1 MADAEKKDIAKLSFD
16 VQDAKQ
22 GLLDIGSLLDDLS
35 KKSTTTF
42 DKISKEFKS
51 SFKGAEIID
60 VKAAQVNMDKVY
72 TMSKQNSERIAV
84 TNNRIAGKI
93 KTIETQKNADIEKLN
108 IQHQNKMEEI
118 NSRQLTSAKT
128 IADKITEYAKT
139 YLVYQGFNALKNMAK
154 DVIDEMVNVEYQMVE
169 IDRVLNDSSINIDN
183 YRGKLIQLAQD
194 YGNSFDNVADI
205 TLRLAQAGFNADESL
220 ALTEKTLLALN
231 TAELD
236 ATQATSDMIAVM
248 AQFGLTTGTTSEIA
262 GNYGDIIDK
271 INKVADNFPT
281 TSEDILNALKK
292 TGSAFNLAGASI
304 DETIATIVAAE
315 KASQRGGK
323 VIGTA
328 LSNIVQQLKAE
339 GKINIMESLGLDIYT
354 DSTKT
359 EFKGIMEIFE
369 QLSEKMQSLKKA
381 GKENSVEMQNL
392 LEVFTVFRR
401 NVGASLLGEMAGEDS
416 TYAQVLKTS
425 IDSVG
430 YSIQEN
436 EKHMKTAKAAQ
447 AQFNAEL
454 LKLKT
459 EVWDNG
465 LEDVFRNL
473 LSFGKDIA
481 SGINGLIKDIGV
493 LPTAIGAITL
503 ALTALNKST
512 QAGTYIKAIP
522 TIKEINKLLD
532 DTSKGITDVSKYQSN
547 YDNIIKKS
555 DSNFQAYAK
564 SVGKGNI
571 SLSSYAGYLVKSTA
585 KTIALTA
592 ATIALQAAISAG
604 VSVAITLLV
613 TAIDNWIHA
622 DEKIIKKNNELKQQA
637 EDNASKYNE
646 ETTAIKD
653 LRKEYEEL
661 AKKKKRTPEE
671 EERIYEIQTQLN
683 SLIKNTGKQV
693 ELINTTLNE
702 QQKKVTKVNKKY
714 NEQLNIL
721 KQIELEKKKQE
732 VQELKKA
739 ADAANENLNLINSSE
754 IQGNWFDA
762 MFKGNNKVLAEG
774 FVKAGISKAQR
785 TIFGT
790 INDISINPQMYEFN
804 NSDIQKKIS
813 LLEEWKQKLEA
824 VNDGNQYVSE
834 SLKLVE
840 GALKNV
846 KEKSDAATKATDKY
860 NNALRELIAQSSNLT
875 EYNTALNAISK
886 TYGNDKEVS
895 KMIESIYS
903 LNQQFTDGK
912 ITVNEYYET
921 LQKTIKGINFTTED
935 GIEKTGAELQGLQAI
950 FAETTRYI
958 VENLQSIQTSYDEGK
973 STFKDY
979 ANGLT
984 QTNKSLL
991 ELYSKENDLHYV
1003 QGQGWLDA
1011 NDKLDEYANSLQN
1024 LQNEMNSFNG
1034 VLDTMSKSYSYIA
1047 ENANAFGE
1055 AAFEASNLADKSYK
1069 QLVNGFT
1076 NNLFEL
1082 KKESAT
1088 AFHSI
1093 IAEVAQVT
1101 GDTSTELANSNT
1113 YLKNVFLNNSK
1124 AFNIALNETAGQ
1136 AQTAASNMAK
1146 ATGGLIEK
1154 LGEVISNFDYTINF
1168 GIEGGISPGGNILD
1182 LVLGKKFQPTSDLQ
1196 LKVTGTGGNSVAG
1209 LGKALKSFA
1218 SEFMNYYE
1226 SSLPYKSLVDL
1237 IKPTTP
1243 YIPSKRKDTPTIY
1256 SPSGSGK
1263 GSKSNKSSSKT
1274 DAEKAAEEE
1283 YKRKLSVLETY
1294 FDTIE
1299 EKENRWVK
1307 KQKELGQL
1315 SNKDFIYI
1323 TQQRI
1328 KRHEQYLKQIKK
1340 ATWLNAEDRAKLEK
1354 EYTEKLED
1362 YRLEYFDYLKNI
1374 LDEEIKALEDARDK
1388 EIEQLKETNS
1398 KKIEL
1403 IEEEAQKRI
1412 DALKKVENEND
1423 RIRAKEEYQKKR
1435 QEHLTDIS
1443 YWEQRTGREA
1453 KEALKEA
1460 KKNLKELDEEWKQ
1473 QQEDWDISD
1482 QIEAIENQRDAQVKA
1497 IQDAQEAQI
1506 KAIEESTQKQINE
1519 LQRIYDARVKLFSET
1534 NQIIFE
1540 DSRIASE
1547 KLFEIYK
1554 KGFVDPLSAE
1564 FKKLEQSLKPATKTT
1579 TTKKTET
1586 KKEYVTYKIKSGD
1599 TLSAIAK
1606 KYGTT
1611 VSKIMAANP
1620 SIKNRNL
1627 IYTGNKLKI
1636 PKFHNGGIVGGNQE
1650 GWAILKPNEVVL
1662 KPEWADGINRLASL
1676 VKNNQT
1682 SNIVSSGPTITVK
1695 GDLVRIDANI
1705 KNKTDAEF
1713 LTKKV
1718 EKMLESKFNIKK

>member
-139 YLVYQGFNALKNMAK
+139 YLVYQGFNALKNMSK
-154 DVIDEMVNVEYQMVE
+154 DVIDEMVNIEYQMVE

-183 YRGKLIQLAQD
+183 YRDKLIQLAQD

-292 TGSAFNLAGASI
+292 TGSAFHLAGASI

-339 GKINIMESLGLDIYT
+339 KKLDLAEELGLNFYKDAQ
-354 DSTKT
+354 KT
-359 EFKGIMEIFE
+359 EFKPIMEIFE
-369 QLSEKMQSLKKA
+369 ELSTRMEKLKKE

-392 LEVFTVFRR
+392 LEMFTVFRR

-473 LSFGKDIA
+473 LSFGKDIV
-481 SGINGLIKDIGV
+481 SGMNGLIKDIGV
-493 LPTAIGAITL
+493 LPTAIGTVTL

-512 QAGTYIKAIP
+512 QAGTYIKA
-522 TIKEINKLLD
+522 TSYIKDIRKVYD
-532 DTSKGITDVSKYQSN
+532 DYAKGIINVTEKEKQYN
-547 YDNIIKKS
+547 KIIANSDENFKAYSQEVKKGT
-555 DSNFQAYAK
+555 QT
-564 SVGKGNI
+564 
-571 SLSSYAGYLVKSTA
+571 LTGYSTHLTKVTA
-585 KTIALTA
+585 KTIILTA
-592 ATIALQAAISAG
+592 KTIILQAAISAG
-604 VSVAITLLV
+604 ITVAITLLV
-613 TAIDNWIHA
+613 TAIDNLIHA
-622 DEKIIKKNNELKQQA
+622 DEKIIEKNNELKQQA
-637 EDNASKYNE
+637 EENATKYNE
-646 ETTAIKD
+646 EATAIRD

-661 AKKKKRTPEE
+661 VKKKKRTPEE
-671 EERIYEIQTQLN
+671 EQKIYELQEQIN
-683 SLIKNTGKQV
+683 AKIKDTGKQV
-693 ELINTTLNE
+693 ELITSKTNDQGEVIKTVNTKYQE
-702 QQKKVTKVNKKY
+702 QLAILKDIEYQKKKNEVT
-714 NEQLNIL
+714 
-721 KQIELEKKKQE
+721 
-732 VQELKKA
+732 ELKEA
-739 ADAANENLNLINSSE
+739 AEAANENLNLINSSE
-754 IQGNWFDA
+754 ITGNWFDA
-762 MFKGNNKVLAEG
+762 MFKGNNELLAKG

-785 TIFGT
+785 TIFGV

-824 VNDGNQYVSE
+824 VNDGNKNVSE

-840 GALKNV
+840 GALENV
-846 KEKSDAATKATDKY
+846 KEKNDTATEATNKYKDALSELYAMAGYTDTLSASLQAIADSY
-860 NNALRELIAQSSNLT
+860 NIKGPKKLIT
-875 EYNTALNAISK
+875 EIQK
-886 TYGNDKEVS
+886 
-895 KMIESIYS
+895 I
-903 LNQQFTDGK
+903 NQQFSDGK
-912 ITVNEYYET
+912 I
-921 LQKTIKGINFTTED
+921 D
-935 GIEKTGAELQGLQAI
+935 IEKYFDLMEKKIKSIDLTKQGEELEAYQAI
-950 FAETTRYI
+950 FAETTR
-958 VENLQSIQTSYDEGK
+958 
-973 STFKDY
+973 
-979 ANGLT
+979 
-984 QTNKSLL
+984 SLADGISSL
-991 ELYSKENDLHYV
+991 MSGFASDTIDFVDYSKGIKEAADNIMQLRIEQNNLTYDDV
-1003 QGQGWLDA
+1003 AKVWRDA
-1011 NDKLDEYANSLQN
+1011 GKNIDEYGTSLSNAINKLSGMESLMKTIGDNYDYIAEHANSAGEAAFKNSDITTKAYQNLANNVANSLQKMKTSN
-1024 LQNEMNSFNG
+1024 QEAYTAITNAVFDSMGKNANEVANADTYITEVLNG
-1034 VLDTMSKSYSYIA
+1034 
-1047 ENANAFGE
+1047 NANA
-1055 AAFEASNLADKSYK
+1055 
-1069 QLVNGFT
+1069 
-1076 NNLFEL
+1076 
-1082 KKESAT
+1082 
-1088 AFHSI
+1088 
-1093 IAEVAQVT
+1093 
-1101 GDTSTELANSNT
+1101 
-1113 YLKNVFLNNSK
+1113 LN
-1124 AFNIALNETAGQ
+1124 AALNESAKQVALSTKNVTTSMGNVLSELGLAIANFNYTITAGVSGVSWNDFNIEGTNIKFKVPNLKYTITGEGGDSIKSLG
-1136 AQTAASNMAK
+1136 TALNSFGADLA
-1146 ATGGLIEK
+1146 K
-1154 LGEVISNFDYTINF
+1154 LGETQFTYT
-1168 GIEGGISPGGNILD
+1168 
-1182 LVLGKKFQPTSDLQ
+1182 T
-1196 LKVTGTGGNSVAG
+1196 
-1209 LGKALKSFA
+1209 LKSKVK
-1218 SEFMNYYE
+1218 
-1226 SSLPYKSLVDL
+1226 PY
-1237 IKPTTP
+1237 TP
-1243 YIPSKRKDTPTIY
+1243 SNGKDTPIIDP
-1256 SPSGSGK
+1256 PSSSGT

-1274 DAEKAAEEE
+1274 DAKKAAKEE

-1328 KRHEQYLKQIKK
+1328 KRHKQYLEQIKK

-1354 EYTEKLED
+1354 EYTKKLED

-1412 DALKKVENEND
+1412 DSLKKVENEND

-1506 KAIEESTQKQINE
+1506 KAIEESTQKQIDE

-1564 FKKLEQSLKPATKTT
+1564 FKKLEQSLKPEKK

-1650 GWAILKPNEVVL
+1650 AFALLKPNEVIL
-1662 KPEWADGINRLASL
+1662 KTEWAESLNRMMKYFDNLTM
-1676 VKNNQT
+1676 NNP
-1682 SNIVSSGPTITVK
+1682 SAVSTGPTITVK

-1718 EKMLESKFNIKK
+1718 EKMLESKFNIRK

>member
-1 MADAEKKDIAKLSFD
+1 MADAEKKDIAKLSFN
-16 VQDAKQ
+16 VQDARQ
-22 GLLDIGSLLDDLS
+22 GLLEIGSLLDDLS

-154 DVIDEMVNVEYQMVE
+154 DVKDEMVNVEYQMVE
-169 IDRVLNDSSINIDN
+169 IDRVLNDSSININN
-183 YRGKLIQLAQD
+183 YRDKLIQLAQD

-532 DTSKGITDVSKYQSN
+532 DTSKGITDVSEYQSN

-622 DEKIIKKNNELKQQA
+622 DEKAIKKNNELKQQA

-646 ETTAIKD
+646 EATAIKE
-653 LRKEYEEL
+653 LREENEKL
-661 AKKKKRTPEE
+661 AKKEKRTPEE
-671 EERIYEIQTQLN
+671 NQKIYELQEQIN
-683 SLIKNTGKQV
+683 AKIKDTGKQV
-693 ELINTTLNE
+693 ELITNKTNDQGEVVKT
-702 QQKKVTKVNKKY
+702 VNDKY
-714 NEQLNIL
+714 QEQLEIL
-721 KQIELEKKKQE
+721 KSIEYEKKKQE
-732 VQELKKA
+732 VKELKEA
-739 ADAANENLNLINSSE
+739 AELAQENAKKGQTNLTNTLTKGNLQSDLETAFKEAGIITNDLWKSGGEYLQETAKFFGKTASEQKKVINEWLESLNNIPEKSEAVQKSIKNLNKMLEDIKENEDKATEATNKYRDALSELYAMSGYVDTLNSSLQAIANSYNIEGPKKLIAE
-754 IQGNWFDA
+754 IQ
-762 MFKGNNKVLAEG
+762 E
-774 FVKAGISKAQR
+774 I
-785 TIFGT
+785 
-790 INDISINPQMYEFN
+790 
-804 NSDIQKKIS
+804 
-813 LLEEWKQKLEA
+813 
-824 VNDGNQYVSE
+824 
-834 SLKLVE
+834 
-840 GALKNV
+840 
-846 KEKSDAATKATDKY
+846 
-860 NNALRELIAQSSNLT
+860 
-875 EYNTALNAISK
+875 
-886 TYGNDKEVS
+886 
-895 KMIESIYS
+895 
-903 LNQQFTDGK
+903 NQQFSDGK
-912 ITVNEYYET
+912 I
-921 LQKTIKGINFTTED
+921 D
-935 GIEKTGAELQGLQAI
+935 IEKYFNLIEEKIKSIDLSKQGEELEAYQAI
-950 FAETTRYI
+950 FAETTRY
-958 VENLQSIQTSYDEGK
+958 LAEGI
-973 STFKDY
+973 SSLNSGLESGTINFADY
-979 ANGLT
+979 AMSIKEVADNA
-984 QTNKSLL
+984 L
-991 ELYSKENDLHYV
+991 ELYTLQNNVSFNGENWINNAS
-1003 QGQGWLDA
+1003 GQI
-1011 NDKLDEYANSLQN
+1011 DEYANSLAYAN
-1024 LQNEMNSFNG
+1024 GRLNEMGDILKVIGDNYEYISEHANEAGEVIFKQADETSAKYQKLASEMTAN
-1034 VLDTMSKSYSYIA
+1034 LNQLAKDTP
-1047 ENANAFGE
+1047 
-1055 AAFEASNLADKSYK
+1055 AAFKSITQSIADEIGISTNEMLSAS
-1069 QLVNGFT
+1069 G
-1076 NNLFEL
+1076 
-1082 KKESAT
+1082 
-1088 AFHSI
+1088 
-1093 IAEVAQVT
+1093 
-1101 GDTSTELANSNT
+1101 
-1113 YLKNVFLNNSK
+1113 YLNEGFLNNYS
-1124 AFNIALNETAGQ
+1124 NMNGALNAVANTT
-1136 AQTAASNMAK
+1136 QTATKNVTNSMGNIL
-1146 ATGGLIEK
+1146 TK
-1154 LGEVISNFDYTINF
+1154 LGEAISKFEYKITGTPF
-1168 GIEGGISPGGNILD
+1168 IEGSFNLQTNDMGI
-1182 LVLGKKFQPTSDLQ
+1182 PT
-1196 LKVTGTGGNSVAG
+1196 
-1209 LGKALKSFA
+1209 AL
-1218 SEFMNYYE
+1218 
-1226 SSLPYKSLVDL
+1226 SLPSFGFNIKGEGGSSVKELGSALSSFGKDL
-1237 IKPTTP
+1237 STLGELTFAYNKLKQQAPYTPTT
-1243 YIPSKRKDTPTIY
+1243 TGHY
-1256 SPSGSGK
+1256 SPPTTTGPGS
-1263 GSKSNKSSSKT
+1263 SKSSET
-1274 DAEKAAEEE
+1274 DAAKAAEEA
-1283 YKRKLSVLETY
+1283 YKKRLEA
-1294 FDTIE
+1294 FKNFVDE
-1299 EKENRWVK
+1299 RERLEKRWVD

-1315 SNKDFIYI
+1315 SNKDYIYI
-1323 TQQRI
+1323 IQQRI
-1328 KRHEQYLKQIKK
+1328 ERYKKYLQEVKK
-1340 ATWLNAEDRAKLEK
+1340 ATWMNAEDRIELEK
-1354 EYTEKLED
+1354 KYSEAIEDLQVDYLGYLED
-1362 YRLEYFDYLKNI
+1362 KLNDDIEALKKAN
-1374 LDEEIKALEDARDK
+1374 EEKIK
-1388 EIEQLKETNS
+1388 
-1398 KKIEL
+1398 L
-1403 IEEEAQKRI
+1403 IEEEADARI

-1423 RIRAKEEYQKKR
+1423 RIRTKEEYLKKR
-1435 QEHLTDIS
+1435 QEHLDDIS

-1453 KEALKEA
+1453 QEALKEA
-1460 KKNLKELDEEWKQ
+1460 KKNLKELDEEWQ
-1473 QQEDWDISD
+1473 QQLEDWSIED
-1482 QIEAIENQRDAQVKA
+1482 QIKAIESERDAQIKA

-1506 KAIEESTQKQINE
+1506 QAWQD
-1519 LQRIYDARVKLFSET
+1519 IYNQRVKLFAET
-1534 NQIIFE
+1534 GQIIY
-1540 DSRIASE
+1540 DNATIQSQ
-1547 KLFEIYK
+1547 KLYETYRK
-1554 KGFVDPLSAE
+1554 NFVAPLKSDLS
-1564 FKKLEQSLKPATKTT
+1564 KLNNTNTQSTQK
-1579 TTKKTET
+1579 
-1586 KKEYVTYKIKSGD
+1586 KKEYTSYKIKYGD
-1599 TLSAIAK
+1599 TLSGIASRFN
-1606 KYGTT
+1606 TT
-1611 VSKIMAANP
+1611 ISKIMAANP
-1620 SIKNRNL
+1620 SIKNANK
-1627 IYTGNKLKI
+1627 IYSGDTIKI
-1636 PKFHNGGIVGGNQE
+1636 PKFHSGGIFGGIGEE
-1650 GWAILKPNEVVL
+1650 GLALLKKGEVVL
-1662 KPEWADGINRLASL
+1662 NPTWSASL
-1676 VKNNQT
+1676 NRMMRYFDNLSTKNQT
-1682 SNIVSSGPTITVK
+1682 NITNGPTIEVS
-1695 GDLVRIDANI
+1695 GNLVNITASVRNQTDIDNI
-1705 KNKTDAEF
+1705 G
-1713 LTKKV
+1713 KKV
-1718 EKMLESKFNIKK
+1718 EKILKDKFNIKK

>member
-51 SFKGAEIID
+51 SFSSNIVDTKKINKSLNE
-60 VKAAQVNMDKVY
+60 VTQLSKSNQERLQVQATKIELR
-72 TMSKQNSERIAV
+72 KQADLTKIAV
-84 TNNRIAGKI
+84 AGEEKRRTEAYKSALRNEEYNNRVI
-93 KTIETQKNADIEKLN
+93 KSTET
-108 IQHQNKMEEI
+108 MY
-118 NSRQLTSAKT
+118 
-128 IADKITEYAKT
+128 DKISKYAKT
-139 YLVYQGFNALKNMAK
+139 YIIYQGFNKLKN
-154 DVIDEMVNVEYQMVE
+154 VISDTVDEMVRLEYQMVE
-169 IDRVLNDSSINIDN
+169 IDRVLNDNSLNIDY
-183 YRGKLIQLAQD
+183 YRDELIQLAQD
-194 YGNSFDNVADI
+194 YGNEFDNVANI

-262 GNYGDIIDK
+262 ENYGDIIDK

-369 QLSEKMQSLKKA
+369 QLSEKMQNLKKA

-392 LEVFTVFRR
+392 LEVFTIFRR

-425 IDSVG
+425 INSVG

-454 LKLKT
+454 LRLKT
-459 EVWDNG
+459 EVWDNEVETVYKSLLVLG
-465 LEDVFRNL
+465 TDFVKSLEV
-473 LSFGKDIA
+473 
-481 SGINGLIKDIGV
+481 INKQIGF
-493 LPTAIGAITL
+493 LPTTIGLAVL
-503 ALTALNKST
+503 ALTLFNKNMKIASYNTEEDTIQLKGFAKNIVNTISNISKYGKSLAAAKLQVVALQIATAALNLTMSAAATAGVMLLTSAIQAMMNKAAAAAELQRQSIVST
-512 QAGTYIKAIP
+512 EESIQKDEEKITSLENLIAEYDKLGKVENRTPEQTQQLY
-522 TIKEINKLLD
+522 EINLKIKNILGEQADTIDLINGKYEDQKQKLKD
-532 DTSKGITDVSKYQSN
+532 
-547 YDNIIKKS
+547 
-555 DSNFQAYAK
+555 
-564 SVGKGNI
+564 I
-571 SLSSYAGYLVKSTA
+571 SLEQQKQLVEDKR
-585 KTIALTA
+585 KLME
-592 ATIALQAAISAG
+592 QKQSAG
-604 VSVAITLLV
+604 VEYNLPSKVDKYFGGKDYDKILREQGLFDRLPNMNSLKEVLESKSVEQMKEILQGWEEQLRGVQSESIELANTYNFINDLLGKV
-613 TAIDNWIHA
+613 NNNIDEGTEA
-622 DEKIIKKNNELKQQA
+622 TSA
-637 EDNASKYNE
+637 Y
-646 ETTAIKD
+646 
-653 LRKEYEEL
+653 REEL
-661 AKKKKRTPEE
+661 AKLTVMQVFTPDKIQNAEDFKKALEEIDSFEFNMDNAEEYKELLKSMVSEEYPEFAN
-671 EERIYEIQTQLN
+671 QTQIAAGNLEYLDS
-683 SLIKNTGKQV
+683 SLKSNLTSLQSLAEKYAVLRTAQDEYNASGEITISTLTK
-693 ELINTTLNE
+693 LIDNNLLEYLSIQNGQLQINAQSLLDMAE
-702 QQKKVTKVNKKY
+702 GVKVKA
-714 NEQLNIL
+714 
-721 KQIELEKKKQE
+721 IE
-732 VQELKKA
+732 ELK
-739 ADAANENLNLINSSE
+739 DAA
-754 IQGNWFDA
+754 A
-762 MFKGNNKVLAEG
+762 M
-774 FVKAGISKAQR
+774 
-785 TIFGT
+785 
-790 INDISINPQMYEFN
+790 
-804 NSDIQKKIS
+804 DIQKVATGDLNSIS
-813 LLEEWKQKLEA
+813 NIAK
-824 VNDGNQYVSE
+824 
-834 SLKLVE
+834 
-840 GALKNV
+840 GA
-846 KEKSDAATKATDKY
+846 
-860 NNALRELIAQSSNLT
+860 IAQF
-875 EYNTALNAISK
+875 
-886 TYGNDKEVS
+886 GN
-895 KMIESIYS
+895 
-903 LNQQFTDGK
+903 N
-912 ITVNEYYET
+912 
-921 LQKTIKGINFTTED
+921 
-935 GIEKTGAELQGLQAI
+935 
-950 FAETTRYI
+950 
-958 VENLQSIQTSYDEGK
+958 
-973 STFKDY
+973 
-979 ANGLT
+979 
-984 QTNKSLL
+984 
-991 ELYSKENDLHYV
+991 
-1003 QGQGWLDA
+1003 
-1011 NDKLDEYANSLQN
+1011 
-1024 LQNEMNSFNG
+1024 
-1034 VLDTMSKSYSYIA
+1034 
-1047 ENANAFGE
+1047 
-1055 AAFEASNLADKSYK
+1055 
-1069 QLVNGFT
+1069 
-1076 NNLFEL
+1076 
-1082 KKESAT
+1082 
-1088 AFHSI
+1088 
-1093 IAEVAQVT
+1093 
-1101 GDTSTELANSNT
+1101 
-1113 YLKNVFLNNSK
+1113 
-1124 AFNIALNETAGQ
+1124 
-1136 AQTAASNMAK
+1136 AQTAGNKSQTSAGKVLELAAAIDAAAK
-1146 ATGGLIEK
+1146 AGSENLSGGMDLDTFKKNVNAIK
-1154 LGEVISNFDYTINF
+1154 DAYMGVARQI
-1168 GIEGGISPGGNILD
+1168 GNI
-1182 LVLGKKFQPTSDLQ
+1182 
-1196 LKVTGTGGNSVAG
+1196 NI
-1209 LGKALKSFA
+1209 KSA
-1218 SEFMNYYE
+1218 A
-1226 SSLPYKSLVDL
+1226 
-1237 IKPTTP
+1237 
-1243 YIPSKRKDTPTIY
+1243 Y
-1256 SPSGSGK
+1256 SPSRTHSSG
-1263 GSKSNKSSSKT
+1263 SSSRAANSAKRAAEQAAT
-1274 DAEKAAEEE
+1274 DAKKAAEEE

-1294 FDTIE
+1294 FDTME

-1497 IQDAQEAQI
+1497 IQDSQEAQI
-1506 KAIEESTQKQINE
+1506 KAIEESTQKQIDE

-1650 GWAILKPNEVVL
+1650 GWSILKPNEIVL

>member
-84 TNNRIAGKI
+84 TNNRIAGEI

-392 LEVFTVFRR
+392 LEVFTIFRR

-622 DEKIIKKNNELKQQA
+622 DEKAIEKNKELKQQA

-646 ETTAIKD
+646 EATAIKE
-653 LRKEYEEL
+653 LREEYEKL
-661 AKKKKRTPEE
+661 AKKEKRTPEE
-671 EERIYEIQTQLN
+671 NQKIYELQEQIN
-683 SLIKNTGKQV
+683 AKIKDTGKQV
-693 ELINTTLNE
+693 ELITSKTNDQGEVVKTVNTNYQKQLAILKE
-702 QQKKVTKVNKKY
+702 IEYQKKKNEVTELKEAAEAANKNVIPYQTTFEDAINPFKDAFF
-714 NEQLNIL
+714 
-721 KQIELEKKKQE
+721 LED
-732 VQELKKA
+732 LKKA
-739 ADAANENLNLINSSE
+739 GILMNDIMKKYGKVHSNFFGDISQLDFNTQYEELSKMQKILEGKNMTNTGVYEWISDKLNDMKDAYDKATEATNKYKDALSELYAMAGYTDTLSASLQAIADSYNIEGPKKLITE
-754 IQGNWFDA
+754 IQG
-762 MFKGNNKVLAEG
+762 
-774 FVKAGISKAQR
+774 I
-785 TIFGT
+785 
-790 INDISINPQMYEFN
+790 
-804 NSDIQKKIS
+804 
-813 LLEEWKQKLEA
+813 
-824 VNDGNQYVSE
+824 
-834 SLKLVE
+834 
-840 GALKNV
+840 
-846 KEKSDAATKATDKY
+846 
-860 NNALRELIAQSSNLT
+860 
-875 EYNTALNAISK
+875 
-886 TYGNDKEVS
+886 
-895 KMIESIYS
+895 
-903 LNQQFTDGK
+903 NQQFSDGK
-912 ITVNEYYET
+912 INIEEYFNLMQE
-921 LQKTIKGINFTTED
+921 KIKSIDLSTQGE
-935 GIEKTGAELQGLQAI
+935 ELEAYQAI
-950 FAETTRYI
+950 FAETTRSLAEGISSLNSGLMSDTISFADYSQGI
-958 VENLQSIQTSYDEGK
+958 KEAADNMLQLRIEQNNLVYDDISK
-973 STFKDY
+973 VWKD
-979 ANGLT
+979 ASGN
-984 QTNKSLL
+984 
-991 ELYSKENDLHYV
+991 V
-1003 QGQGWLDA
+1003 
-1011 NDKLDEYANSLQN
+1011 DEYANSLSN
-1024 LQNEMNSFNG
+1024 AINELSGMGDLITTIGDNY
-1034 VLDTMSKSYSYIA
+1034 DYIA
-1047 ENANAFGE
+1047 EHANSAGE
-1055 AAFEASNLADKSYK
+1055 AAFKNSDITTKAYQNLANNVANSLQKMKTSNQEAYTAI
-1069 QLVNGFT
+1069 T
-1076 NNLFEL
+1076 NAVFDSMGKN
-1082 KKESAT
+1082 AN
-1088 AFHSI
+1088 
-1093 IAEVAQVT
+1093 EVANADAYITEALNGNANALNAALNASANQVAL
-1101 GDTSTELANSNT
+1101 ST
-1113 YLKNVFLNNSK
+1113 KNVTTSMGKVLQTLGNAISQ
-1124 AFNIALNETAGQ
+1124 FNYTITGTPFIRGSFGLHTNEKGIPDGLKLPTFGFDITGKGGDSIKKLGTALN
-1136 AQTAASNMAK
+1136 S
-1146 ATGGLIEK
+1146 
-1154 LGEVISNFDYTINF
+1154 F
-1168 GIEGGISPGGNILD
+1168 GAD
-1182 LVLGKKFQPTSDLQ
+1182 LAELGKTQFTY
-1196 LKVTGTGGNSVAG
+1196 TT
-1209 LGKALKSFA
+1209 LKSKVK
-1218 SEFMNYYE
+1218 
-1226 SSLPYKSLVDL
+1226 PY
-1237 IKPTTP
+1237 TP
-1243 YIPSKRKDTPTIY
+1243 SGGKDTTTTNT
-1256 SPSGSGK
+1256 PSRTGS
-1263 GSKSNKSSSKT
+1263 GSKSNTSSSKT
-1274 DAEKAAEEE
+1274 NAEKAAEEE

-1506 KAIEESTQKQINE
+1506 KAIEESTQKQIDE

>member
-154 DVIDEMVNVEYQMVE
+154 DVKDEMVNVEYQMVE

-183 YRGKLIQLAQD
+183 YRDKLIQLAQD

-481 SGINGLIKDIGV
+481 SGINGLIKDIGL
-493 LPTAIGAITL
+493 LPTAIGAVTL
-503 ALTALNKST
+503 ALTTLNKST
-512 QAGTYIKAIP
+512 QAGTYIKA
-522 TIKEINKLLD
+522 TSYIKDIRKVYD
-532 DTSKGITDVSKYQSN
+532 DYAKGIINVTEKEKQYN
-547 YDNIIKKS
+547 KIIANS
-555 DSNFQAYAK
+555 DENFKAY
-564 SVGKGNI
+564 SQEVEKGTQT
-571 SLSSYAGYLVKSTA
+571 LTGYSTYLTKATA
-585 KTIALTA
+585 KTIILTA
-592 ATIALQAAISAG
+592 KTIILQAAISAG
-604 VSVAITLLV
+604 ITVAITLLV

-622 DEKIIKKNNELKQQA
+622 DEKIIEKNKELKQQA

-646 ETTAIKD
+646 EATAIKE
-653 LRKEYEEL
+653 LREEYEKL
-661 AKKKKRTPEE
+661 AKKEKRTPEE
-671 EERIYEIQTQLN
+671 NQKIYELQEQIN
-683 SLIKNTGKQV
+683 AKIKDTGKQV
-693 ELINTTLNE
+693 ELITSKTNDQGEVVKT
-702 QQKKVTKVNKKY
+702 VNDKY
-714 NEQLNIL
+714 QEQLKIL
-721 KQIELEKKKQE
+721 KSIEYEKKKQE
-732 VQELKKA
+732 VKELKGA

-762 MFKGNNKVLAEG
+762 MFKGNNEVLAEG

-785 TIFGT
+785 TILGT

-824 VNDGNQYVSE
+824 VNDGNKYVSE

-846 KEKSDAATKATDKY
+846 KEKNDTATEATDKY
-860 NNALRELIAQSSNLT
+860 KDALSELYAMAGYTDTLSASLQAIADSYNIEGPKKLIAEIQG
-875 EYNTALNAISK
+875 I
-886 TYGNDKEVS
+886 
-895 KMIESIYS
+895 
-903 LNQQFTDGK
+903 NQQFSDGK
-912 ITVNEYYET
+912 INIEEYFNLMQE
-921 LQKTIKGINFTTED
+921 KIKSIDLSTQGE
-935 GIEKTGAELQGLQAI
+935 ELEAYQAI
-950 FAETTRYI
+950 FAETTRSLAEGISSLNSGLMSDTISFADYSQGI
-958 VENLQSIQTSYDEGK
+958 KEAADNMLQLRIEQNNLVYDDISK
-973 STFKDY
+973 VWKD
-979 ANGLT
+979 ASGN
-984 QTNKSLL
+984 
-991 ELYSKENDLHYV
+991 V
-1003 QGQGWLDA
+1003 
-1011 NDKLDEYANSLQN
+1011 DEYANSLSN
-1024 LQNEMNSFNG
+1024 AINELSGMGDLITTIGDNY
-1034 VLDTMSKSYSYIA
+1034 DYIA
-1047 ENANAFGE
+1047 EHANSAGE
-1055 AAFEASNLADKSYK
+1055 AAFKNSDITTKAYQNLANNVANSLQKMKTSNQEAYTAI
-1069 QLVNGFT
+1069 T
-1076 NNLFEL
+1076 NAVFDSMGKN
-1082 KKESAT
+1082 AN
-1088 AFHSI
+1088 
-1093 IAEVAQVT
+1093 EVANADAYITEALNGNANALNAALNASANQVAL
-1101 GDTSTELANSNT
+1101 ST
-1113 YLKNVFLNNSK
+1113 KNVTTSMGKVLQTLGNAISQ
-1124 AFNIALNETAGQ
+1124 FNYTITGTPFIRGSFGLHTNEKGIPDGLKLPTFGFDITGKGGDSIKKLGTALN
-1136 AQTAASNMAK
+1136 S
-1146 ATGGLIEK
+1146 
-1154 LGEVISNFDYTINF
+1154 F
-1168 GIEGGISPGGNILD
+1168 GAD
-1182 LVLGKKFQPTSDLQ
+1182 LAELGKTQFTY
-1196 LKVTGTGGNSVAG
+1196 TT
-1209 LGKALKSFA
+1209 LKSKVK
-1218 SEFMNYYE
+1218 
-1226 SSLPYKSLVDL
+1226 PY
-1237 IKPTTP
+1237 T
-1243 YIPSKRKDTPTIY
+1243 PSKGKDTPTID

-1274 DAEKAAEEE
+1274 DAKKAAEEEE

-1506 KAIEESTQKQINE
+1506 KAIEESTQKQIDE

-1564 FKKLEQSLKPATKTT
+1564 FKKLEQSLKPETKTT

-1713 LTKKV
+1713 LTRKV

>member
-1 MADAEKKDIAKLSFD
+1 MRE
-16 VQDAKQ
+16 
-22 GLLDIGSLLDDLS
+22 
-35 KKSTTTF
+35 
-42 DKISKEFKS
+42 
-51 SFKGAEIID
+51 
-60 VKAAQVNMDKVY
+60 
-72 TMSKQNSERIAV
+72 
-84 TNNRIAGKI
+84 
-93 KTIETQKNADIEKLN
+93 
-108 IQHQNKMEEI
+108 
-118 NSRQLTSAKT
+118 
-128 IADKITEYAKT
+128 
-139 YLVYQGFNALKNMAK
+139 
-154 DVIDEMVNVEYQMVE
+154 
-169 IDRVLNDSSINIDN
+169 
-183 YRGKLIQLAQD
+183 
-194 YGNSFDNVADI
+194 
-205 TLRLAQAGFNADESL
+205 
-220 ALTEKTLLALN
+220 
-231 TAELD
+231 
-236 ATQATSDMIAVM
+236 
-248 AQFGLTTGTTSEIA
+248 
-262 GNYGDIIDK
+262 
-271 INKVADNFPT
+271 
-281 TSEDILNALKK
+281 
-292 TGSAFNLAGASI
+292 
-304 DETIATIVAAE
+304 
-315 KASQRGGK
+315 
-323 VIGTA
+323 
-328 LSNIVQQLKAE
+328 
-339 GKINIMESLGLDIYT
+339 
-354 DSTKT
+354 
-359 EFKGIMEIFE
+359 
-369 QLSEKMQSLKKA
+369 
-381 GKENSVEMQNL
+381 
-392 LEVFTVFRR
+392 
-401 NVGASLLGEMAGEDS
+401 
-416 TYAQVLKTS
+416 
-425 IDSVG
+425 
-430 YSIQEN
+430 
-436 EKHMKTAKAAQ
+436 
-447 AQFNAEL
+447 
-454 LKLKT
+454 
-459 EVWDNG
+459 
-465 LEDVFRNL
+465 
-473 LSFGKDIA
+473 
-481 SGINGLIKDIGV
+481 
-493 LPTAIGAITL
+493 
-503 ALTALNKST
+503 
-512 QAGTYIKAIP
+512 
-522 TIKEINKLLD
+522 
-532 DTSKGITDVSKYQSN
+532 
-547 YDNIIKKS
+547 
-555 DSNFQAYAK
+555 
-564 SVGKGNI
+564 
-571 SLSSYAGYLVKSTA
+571 
-585 KTIALTA
+585 
-592 ATIALQAAISAG
+592 
-604 VSVAITLLV
+604 
-613 TAIDNWIHA
+613 
-622 DEKIIKKNNELKQQA
+622 
-637 EDNASKYNE
+637 
-646 ETTAIKD
+646 
-653 LRKEYEEL
+653 EYEKL
-661 AKKKKRTPEE
+661 AKKKERTPEE

-702 QQKKVTKVNKKY
+702 QQKKVTKVNEKY
-714 NEQLNIL
+714 NEQLDIL

-732 VQELKKA
+732 VKELKTAMEASK
-739 ADAANENLNLINSSE
+739 NTRESNLLDLMYDNAFEGATGQYKVASV
-754 IQGNWFDA
+754 
-762 MFKGNNKVLAEG
+762 FK
-774 FVKAGISKAQR
+774 KAGLVEGR
-785 TIFGT
+785 
-790 INDISINPQMYEFN
+790 DSIWGSNRALDSF
-804 NSDIQKKIS
+804 KKLWKQFQNVDLSGQIT
-813 LLEEWKQKLEA
+813 LLEKWITKIEE
-824 VNDGNQYVSE
+824 VNDGNVDTTDI
-834 SLKLVE
+834 LGRLNT
-840 GALKNV
+840 ALKSV
-846 KEKSDAATKATDKY
+846 KKQQESEVEATNKY
-860 NNALRELIAQSSNLT
+860 NDALRELISQSSNLT

-886 TYGNDKEVS
+886 SYGNNKEVS
-895 KMIESIYS
+895 KMIESIYG

-958 VENLQSIQTSYDEGK
+958 VENLQSIQTSYDEGE

-984 QTNKSLL
+984 KTNESLL

-1011 NDKLDEYANSLQN
+1011 NNKLDEYANSLQN
-1024 LQNEMNSFNG
+1024 LQDEMNSFNG

-1076 NNLFEL
+1076 DNLFEL

-1124 AFNIALNETAGQ
+1124 AFNVALNETSGQ

-1154 LGEVISNFDYTINF
+1154 LGEVISKFDYTIDF

-1182 LVLGKKFQPTSDLQ
+1182 LALGKKFQPTSDLK
-1196 LKVTGTGGNSVAG
+1196 LKITGTGGNSVAG
-1209 LGKALKSFA
+1209 LGEALKSFA
-1218 SEFMNYYE
+1218 TDFMNYYE
-1226 SSLPYKSLVDL
+1226 TSSSYKSLVDL

-1243 YIPSKRKDTPTIY
+1243 YTPPKRKDTPTTNT
-1256 SPSGSGK
+1256 PSGTGS
-1263 GSKSNKSSSKT
+1263 GSKSNTSSSKT

-1328 KRHEQYLKQIKK
+1328 KRHEQYLEQIKK

-1482 QIEAIENQRDAQVKA
+1482 QIEAIENERDAQVKA
-1497 IQDAQEAQI
+1497 IEDAQEAQI
-1506 KAIEESTQKQINE
+1506 KAIEESTQKQIDE

-1564 FKKLEQSLKPATKTT
+1564 FKKLEQSLKPETKTT

-1611 VSKIMAANP
+1611 ISKIMAANP

-1627 IYTGNKLKI
+1627 IYTGNTLKI

-1650 GWAILKPNEVVL
+1650 GWSILKPNEVVL

-1695 GDLVRIDANI
+1695 GDLVRIDADI
-1705 KNKTDAEF
+1705 KNKTDAEY
-1713 LTKKV
+1713 LTRKV

>member
-42 DKISKEFKS
+42 NKISKEFKD
-51 SFKGAEIID
+51 SFSNNIVDTKKINKSLNEVTQLSKSNQERLQVQATKIELRKQADLTKIAAEGEE
-60 VKAAQVNMDKVY
+60 KRRTAAYK
-72 TMSKQNSERIAV
+72 SALKQEEY
-84 TNNRIAGKI
+84 NNRVI
-93 KTIETQKNADIEKLN
+93 KSTET
-108 IQHQNKMEEI
+108 MY
-118 NSRQLTSAKT
+118 
-128 IADKITEYAKT
+128 DKISKYAKT
-139 YLVYQGFNALKNMAK
+139 YIIYQGFNKLKN
-154 DVIDEMVNVEYQMVE
+154 VISDTVDEMVRLEYQMVE
-169 IDRVLNDSSINIDN
+169 IDRVLNDNSLNIDY
-183 YRGKLIQLAQD
+183 YRDELIQLAQD
-194 YGNSFDNVADI
+194 YGNEFDNVANI

-262 GNYGDIIDK
+262 ENYGDIIDK

-369 QLSEKMQSLKKA
+369 QLSEKMQNLKKA

-392 LEVFTVFRR
+392 LEVFTIFRR

-425 IDSVG
+425 INSVG

-454 LKLKT
+454 LRLKT
-459 EVWDNG
+459 EVWDNEVETVYKSLLVLG
-465 LEDVFRNL
+465 TDFVKSLEV
-473 LSFGKDIA
+473 
-481 SGINGLIKDIGV
+481 INKQIGF
-493 LPTAIGAITL
+493 LPTTIGLAVL
-503 ALTALNKST
+503 ALTLFNKNMKIASYNTEEGTIQLKGFAKNIVNTISNISKYGKSLAAAKLQVVALQIATAALNLTMSAAATAGVMLLTSAIQAMMNKAAAAAELQRQSIVST
-512 QAGTYIKAIP
+512 EESIQKDEEKITSLENLIAEYDKLGKVENRTPEQTQQLY
-522 TIKEINKLLD
+522 EINLKIKNILGEQADTIDLINGKYEDQKQKLKD
-532 DTSKGITDVSKYQSN
+532 
-547 YDNIIKKS
+547 
-555 DSNFQAYAK
+555 
-564 SVGKGNI
+564 I
-571 SLSSYAGYLVKSTA
+571 SLEQQKQLVEDKR
-585 KTIALTA
+585 KLME
-592 ATIALQAAISAG
+592 QKQSAG
-604 VSVAITLLV
+604 VEYNLPSKVDKYFGGKDYDKILREQGLFDRLPNMNSLKEVLESKSVEQMKEILQGWEEQLRGVQSESIELANTYNFINDLLGKV
-613 TAIDNWIHA
+613 NNNIDEGTEA
-622 DEKIIKKNNELKQQA
+622 TSA
-637 EDNASKYNE
+637 Y
-646 ETTAIKD
+646 
-653 LRKEYEEL
+653 REEL
-661 AKKKKRTPEE
+661 AKLTVMQVFTPDKIQNAEDFKKALEGIDSFEFNMDNAEEYKELLKSMVSEEYPEFAN
-671 EERIYEIQTQLN
+671 QTQIAAGNLEYLDS
-683 SLIKNTGKQV
+683 SLKSNLTSLQSLAEKYAVLRTAQDEYNASGEITISTLTK
-693 ELINTTLNE
+693 LIDNNLLEYLSIQNGQLQINAQSLLDMAE
-702 QQKKVTKVNKKY
+702 GVKVKA
-714 NEQLNIL
+714 
-721 KQIELEKKKQE
+721 IE
-732 VQELKKA
+732 ELK
-739 ADAANENLNLINSSE
+739 DAA
-754 IQGNWFDA
+754 A
-762 MFKGNNKVLAEG
+762 M
-774 FVKAGISKAQR
+774 
-785 TIFGT
+785 
-790 INDISINPQMYEFN
+790 
-804 NSDIQKKIS
+804 DIQKVATGDLNSIS
-813 LLEEWKQKLEA
+813 NIAK
-824 VNDGNQYVSE
+824 
-834 SLKLVE
+834 
-840 GALKNV
+840 GA
-846 KEKSDAATKATDKY
+846 
-860 NNALRELIAQSSNLT
+860 IAQF
-875 EYNTALNAISK
+875 
-886 TYGNDKEVS
+886 GN
-895 KMIESIYS
+895 
-903 LNQQFTDGK
+903 N
-912 ITVNEYYET
+912 
-921 LQKTIKGINFTTED
+921 
-935 GIEKTGAELQGLQAI
+935 
-950 FAETTRYI
+950 
-958 VENLQSIQTSYDEGK
+958 
-973 STFKDY
+973 
-979 ANGLT
+979 
-984 QTNKSLL
+984 
-991 ELYSKENDLHYV
+991 
-1003 QGQGWLDA
+1003 
-1011 NDKLDEYANSLQN
+1011 
-1024 LQNEMNSFNG
+1024 
-1034 VLDTMSKSYSYIA
+1034 
-1047 ENANAFGE
+1047 
-1055 AAFEASNLADKSYK
+1055 
-1069 QLVNGFT
+1069 
-1076 NNLFEL
+1076 
-1082 KKESAT
+1082 
-1088 AFHSI
+1088 
-1093 IAEVAQVT
+1093 
-1101 GDTSTELANSNT
+1101 
-1113 YLKNVFLNNSK
+1113 
-1124 AFNIALNETAGQ
+1124 
-1136 AQTAASNMAK
+1136 AQTAGNKSQTSAGKVLELAAAIDAAAK
-1146 ATGGLIEK
+1146 AGSENLSGGMDLDTFKKNVNAIK
-1154 LGEVISNFDYTINF
+1154 DAYMGFARQI
-1168 GIEGGISPGGNILD
+1168 GNMDI
-1182 LVLGKKFQPTSDLQ
+1182 
-1196 LKVTGTGGNSVAG
+1196 
-1209 LGKALKSFA
+1209 KSA
-1218 SEFMNYYE
+1218 A
-1226 SSLPYKSLVDL
+1226 
-1237 IKPTTP
+1237 
-1243 YIPSKRKDTPTIY
+1243 Y
-1256 SPSGSGK
+1256 SPSRTHSSG
-1263 GSKSNKSSSKT
+1263 SSSRAANSAKRA
-1274 DAEKAAEEE
+1274 AEQAAEEE

-1294 FDTIE
+1294 FDTME

-1650 GWAILKPNEVVL
+1650 GWSILKPNEVVL

>member
-42 DKISKEFKS
+42 NKISKEFKD
-51 SFKGAEIID
+51 SFSNNIVDTKKINKSLNEVTQLSKSNQERLQVQATKIELRKQADLTKIAAEGEE
-60 VKAAQVNMDKVY
+60 KRRTEAYKSALRNEEY
-72 TMSKQNSERIAV
+72 
-84 TNNRIAGKI
+84 NNRVI
-93 KTIETQKNADIEKLN
+93 KSTET
-108 IQHQNKMEEI
+108 MY
-118 NSRQLTSAKT
+118 
-128 IADKITEYAKT
+128 DKISKYAKT
-139 YLVYQGFNALKNMAK
+139 YIIYQGFNKLKN
-154 DVIDEMVNVEYQMVE
+154 VISDTVDEMVRLEYQMVE
-169 IDRVLNDSSINIDN
+169 IDRVLNDNSLNIDY
-183 YRGKLIQLAQD
+183 YRDELIQLAQD
-194 YGNSFDNVADI
+194 YGNEFDNVANI

-262 GNYGDIIDK
+262 ENYGDIIDK

-369 QLSEKMQSLKKA
+369 QLSEKMQNLKKA

-392 LEVFTVFRR
+392 LEVFTIFRR

-425 IDSVG
+425 INSVG

-454 LKLKT
+454 LRLKT
-459 EVWDNG
+459 EVWDNEVETVYKSLLVLG
-465 LEDVFRNL
+465 TDFVKSLEV
-473 LSFGKDIA
+473 
-481 SGINGLIKDIGV
+481 INKQIGF
-493 LPTAIGAITL
+493 LPTTIGLAVL
-503 ALTALNKST
+503 ALTLFNKNMKIASYNTEEGTIQLKGFAKNIVNTISNISKYGKSLAAAKLQVVALQIATAALNLTMSAAATAGVMLLTSAIQAMMNKAAAAAELQRQSIVST
-512 QAGTYIKAIP
+512 EESIQKDEEKITSLENLIAEYDKLGKVENRTPEQTQQLY
-522 TIKEINKLLD
+522 EINLKIKNILGEQADTIDLINGKYEDQKQKLNEI
-532 DTSKGITDVSKYQSN
+532 SVEQQ
-547 YDNIIKKS
+547 KK
-555 DSNFQAYAK
+555 
-564 SVGKGNI
+564 
-571 SLSSYAGYLVKSTA
+571 LVEDKR
-585 KTIALTA
+585 KLME
-592 ATIALQAAISAG
+592 QKQSAG
-604 VSVAITLLV
+604 VEYNLPSKVDKYFGGKDYDKILREQGLFDRLPNMNSLKEVLESKSVEQMKEILQGWEEQLRGVQSESFELANTYNFINDLLGKV
-613 TAIDNWIHA
+613 NNNIDEGTEA
-622 DEKIIKKNNELKQQA
+622 TSA
-637 EDNASKYNE
+637 Y
-646 ETTAIKD
+646 
-653 LRKEYEEL
+653 REEL
-661 AKKKKRTPEE
+661 AKLTVMQVFTPDKIQNAEDFKKALEGIDSFEFNMDNAEEYKELLKSMVSEEYPEFANQMQIAAGNLEYLDSSLKANLTSLQSLAEKYAVLRTAQDEYNASGEITISTLTKLIDNNLLEYLSIQNGKLQINAQSLLDMAEGVKVKAIEE
-671 EERIYEIQTQLN
+671 LKDAAAMDIQKVATGDLN
-683 SLIKNTGKQV
+683 SIS
-693 ELINTTLNE
+693 
-702 QQKKVTKVNKKY
+702 
-714 NEQLNIL
+714 NIA
-721 KQIELEKKKQE
+721 KGAIAQ
-732 VQELKKA
+732 
-739 ADAANENLNLINSSE
+739 
-754 IQGNWFDA
+754 F
-762 MFKGNNKVLAEG
+762 GNNAQTAGNKSQTSAGKVLALAAAIDAAA
-774 FVKAGISKAQR
+774 KAG
-785 TIFGT
+785 
-790 INDISINPQMYEFN
+790 
-804 NSDIQKKIS
+804 
-813 LLEEWKQKLEA
+813 
-824 VNDGNQYVSE
+824 SE
-834 SLKLVE
+834 NLSGGMDLDTFK
-840 GALKNV
+840 KNV
-846 KEKSDAATKATDKY
+846 
-860 NNALRELIAQSSNLT
+860 
-875 EYNTALNAISK
+875 NAI
-886 TYGNDKEVS
+886 
-895 KMIESIYS
+895 
-903 LNQQFTDGK
+903 
-912 ITVNEYYET
+912 
-921 LQKTIKGINFTTED
+921 
-935 GIEKTGAELQGLQAI
+935 
-950 FAETTRYI
+950 
-958 VENLQSIQTSYDEGK
+958 
-973 STFKDY
+973 KDAY
-979 ANGLT
+979 
-984 QTNKSLL
+984 
-991 ELYSKENDLHYV
+991 
-1003 QGQGWLDA
+1003 
-1011 NDKLDEYANSLQN
+1011 
-1024 LQNEMNSFNG
+1024 MG
-1034 VLDTMSKSYSYIA
+1034 VARQM
-1047 ENANAFGE
+1047 
-1055 AAFEASNLADKSYK
+1055 
-1069 QLVNGFT
+1069 
-1076 NNLFEL
+1076 
-1082 KKESAT
+1082 
-1088 AFHSI
+1088 
-1093 IAEVAQVT
+1093 
-1101 GDTSTELANSNT
+1101 
-1113 YLKNVFLNNSK
+1113 
-1124 AFNIALNETAGQ
+1124 
-1136 AQTAASNMAK
+1136 
-1146 ATGGLIEK
+1146 
-1154 LGEVISNFDYTINF
+1154 
-1168 GIEGGISPGGNILD
+1168 GNID
-1182 LVLGKKFQPTSDLQ
+1182 I
-1196 LKVTGTGGNSVAG
+1196 
-1209 LGKALKSFA
+1209 KSA
-1218 SEFMNYYE
+1218 A
-1226 SSLPYKSLVDL
+1226 
-1237 IKPTTP
+1237 
-1243 YIPSKRKDTPTIY
+1243 Y
-1256 SPSGSGK
+1256 SPSRTHSSG
-1263 GSKSNKSSSKT
+1263 SSSRAEQAAT
-1274 DAEKAAEEE
+1274 DAKKAAEEE

-1294 FDTIE
+1294 FDTME

-1650 GWAILKPNEVVL
+1650 GWSILKPNEVVL

>member
-154 DVIDEMVNVEYQMVE
+154 DVKDEMVNVEYQMVE

-183 YRGKLIQLAQD
+183 YRDKLIQLAQD

-481 SGINGLIKDIGV
+481 SGINGLIKDIGL
-493 LPTAIGAITL
+493 LPTAIGAVIL
-503 ALTALNKST
+503 ALTTLNKST
-512 QAGTYIKAIP
+512 QAGTYIKA
-522 TIKEINKLLD
+522 TSYIKDIRKVYD
-532 DTSKGITDVSKYQSN
+532 DYAKGIINVTEKEKQYN
-547 YDNIIKKS
+547 KIIANS
-555 DSNFQAYAK
+555 DENFKAY
-564 SVGKGNI
+564 SQEVEKGAQT
-571 SLSSYAGYLVKSTA
+571 LTGYSTYLTKATA
-585 KTIALTA
+585 KTIILTA
-592 ATIALQAAISAG
+592 KTIILQAAISAG
-604 VSVAITLLV
+604 ITVAITLLV

-646 ETTAIKD
+646 EATAIKE
-653 LRKEYEEL
+653 LREEYEKL
-661 AKKKKRTPEE
+661 AKKEKRTPEE
-671 EERIYEIQTQLN
+671 NQKIYELQEQIN
-683 SLIKNTGKQV
+683 AKIKDTGKQV
-693 ELINTTLNE
+693 ELITSKTNDQGEVVKT
-702 QQKKVTKVNKKY
+702 VNDKY
-714 NEQLNIL
+714 QEQLKIL
-721 KQIELEKKKQE
+721 KSIEYEKKKQE
-732 VQELKKA
+732 VKELKGA

-762 MFKGNNKVLAEG
+762 MFKGNNEVLAEG

-824 VNDGNQYVSE
+824 VNDGNKYVSE

-846 KEKSDAATKATDKY
+846 KEKNDTATEATDKY
-860 NNALRELIAQSSNLT
+860 KDALSELYAMAGYTDTLSASLQAIADSYNIEGPKKLIAEIQG
-875 EYNTALNAISK
+875 I
-886 TYGNDKEVS
+886 
-895 KMIESIYS
+895 
-903 LNQQFTDGK
+903 NQQFSDGK
-912 ITVNEYYET
+912 INIEEYFNLMQE
-921 LQKTIKGINFTTED
+921 KIKSIDLSTQGE
-935 GIEKTGAELQGLQAI
+935 ELEAYQAI
-950 FAETTRYI
+950 FAETTRSLAEGISSLNSGLMSDTISFADYSQGI
-958 VENLQSIQTSYDEGK
+958 KEAADNMLQLRIEQNNLVYDDISK
-973 STFKDY
+973 VWKD
-979 ANGLT
+979 ASGN
-984 QTNKSLL
+984 
-991 ELYSKENDLHYV
+991 V
-1003 QGQGWLDA
+1003 
-1011 NDKLDEYANSLQN
+1011 DEYANSLSN
-1024 LQNEMNSFNG
+1024 AINELSGMGDLITTIGDNY
-1034 VLDTMSKSYSYIA
+1034 DYIA
-1047 ENANAFGE
+1047 EHANSAGE
-1055 AAFEASNLADKSYK
+1055 AAFKNSDITTKAYQNLANNVANSLQKMKTSNQEAYTAI
-1069 QLVNGFT
+1069 T
-1076 NNLFEL
+1076 NAVFDSMGKN
-1082 KKESAT
+1082 AN
-1088 AFHSI
+1088 
-1093 IAEVAQVT
+1093 EVANADAYITEALNGNANALNAALNASANQVAL
-1101 GDTSTELANSNT
+1101 ST
-1113 YLKNVFLNNSK
+1113 KNVTTSMGKVLQTLGNAISQ
-1124 AFNIALNETAGQ
+1124 FNYTITGTPFISGSFGLHTNEKGIPDGLKLPTFGFDITGKGGDSIKKLGTALN
-1136 AQTAASNMAK
+1136 S
-1146 ATGGLIEK
+1146 
-1154 LGEVISNFDYTINF
+1154 F
-1168 GIEGGISPGGNILD
+1168 GAD
-1182 LVLGKKFQPTSDLQ
+1182 LAELGKTQFTY
-1196 LKVTGTGGNSVAG
+1196 TT
-1209 LGKALKSFA
+1209 LKSKVK
-1218 SEFMNYYE
+1218 
-1226 SSLPYKSLVDL
+1226 PY
-1237 IKPTTP
+1237 T
-1243 YIPSKRKDTPTIY
+1243 PSKGKDTPTIDP
-1256 SPSGSGK
+1256 PSGPGK

-1579 TTKKTET
+1579 TSKKTET

-1705 KNKTDAEF
+1705 KNKTDVEF